1 MAIRTRPLCSNVFM
15 NLSESRIERIRW
27 SGSEDERWYVDRL
40 FERPQAYRRWES
52 SHFSLVK
59 KVAANR
65 THKGQI
71 YGLRKARF
79 SLVQRQALFQ
89 HLRDAQ
95 VRGWRRELLISA
107 FHPAAEFRK
116 AVAGEHE
123 QFLRSNS
130 SLLCSDYLGSKLL
143 NDERFEAE
151 LETYRSGYMEFFSL
165 YCDWIVAESQGAEFP
180 LRSLLS
186 EMKQTLTRLQSRMI
200 VMPVAG
206 NRRETTRSAW
216 D

>member
-1 MAIRTRPLCSNVFM
+1 MRTRPLCSNVYM
-15 NLSESRIERIRW
+15 NLSESRIESIRW

-40 FERPQAYRRWES
+40 FDKPLAYRRWES

-65 THKGQI
+65 TSRGQI

-89 HLRDAQ
+89 HLRDAE
-95 VRGWRRELLISA
+95 VRGRRRELLISA

-116 AVAGEHE
+116 AVASEHE

-143 NDERFEAE
+143 KDDRFEAE
-151 LETYRSGYMEFFSL
+151 LDMYRSGYMDFFSL
-165 YCDWIVAESQGAEFP
+165 YCDWVVAESQGGDFP
-180 LRSLLS
+180 LRPMLS
-186 EMKQTLTRLQSRMI
+186 EMKQTLSRMQARMI
-200 VMPVAG
+200 VMPLAG
-206 NRRETTRSAW
+206 NRREAARSPW

>member
-1 MAIRTRPLCSNVFM
+1 MRTRPLCSSVFM

-40 FERPQAYRRWES
+40 FDKPQAYRRWES

-65 THKGQI
+65 TSRGQI

-89 HLRDAQ
+89 YFRDAE
-95 VRGWRRELLISA
+95 VRGQRRELLVSA

-116 AVAGEHE
+116 AVATEHD

-130 SLLCSDYLGSKLL
+130 SLLCSDYLGSELL

-151 LETYRSGYMEFFSL
+151 LDRYRSGYMEFFSL
-165 YCDWIVAESQGAEFP
+165 YCDWIVAESEDQEFP
-180 LRSLLS
+180 LRPLLS
-186 EMKQTLTRLQSRMI
+186 EMKQTLSRLQARMI
-200 VMPVAG
+200 AMPIAG
-206 NRRETTRSAW
+206 NRREAERSAW
-216 D
+216 A

>member
-1 MAIRTRPLCSNVFM
+1 MRTRPLCSNVFM
-15 NLSESRIERIRW
+15 NLSESRIESIRW

-40 FERPQAYRRWES
+40 LDKPLAYRRWES

-65 THKGQI
+65 TSRGQI

-95 VRGWRRELLISA
+95 VRGQRRELLISA

-116 AVAGEHE
+116 AVTSEHE

-143 NDERFEAE
+143 NDDRFEAE
-151 LETYRSGYMEFFSL
+151 LDAYRSGYMEFFSL
-165 YCDWIVAESQGAEFP
+165 YCDWVVAESQGGDFP
-180 LRSLLS
+180 LRPMLS
-186 EMKQTLTRLQSRMI
+186 EMKQTLSRMQARMI
-200 VMPVAG
+200 VMPLAG
-206 NRRETTRSAW
+206 NRREAARSPW

>member
-1 MAIRTRPLCSNVFM
+1 MRTRPLCSSVYM
-15 NLSESRIERIRW
+15 NLSESRIEKIRW

-40 FERPQAYRRWES
+40 FDKPEAYRRWES

-59 KVAANR
+59 KVARNR
-65 THKGQI
+65 TSKGQI

-95 VRGWRRELLISA
+95 VRGHRRELLISA

-116 AVAGEHE
+116 AVAAEHD
-123 QFLRSNS
+123 QFLQSNS

-143 NDERFEAE
+143 NDDRFEAE
-151 LETYRSGYMEFFSL
+151 LATYRSGYMDFFAL
-165 YCDWIVAESQGAEFP
+165 YCDWIVTESQGAEFP
-180 LRSLLS
+180 WRPLLS
-186 EMKQTLTRLQSRMI
+186 EMKRTLWRMKARMI

-206 NRRETTRSAW
+206 NRREVARSVW

>member
-1 MAIRTRPLCSNVFM
+1 MRTRPLCSNVFM
-15 NLSESRIERIRW
+15 NLSESRIDSIRW
-27 SGSEDERWYVDRL
+27 SGSEDERWYVNRL
-40 FERPQAYRRWES
+40 FEKPQAYRRWES

-65 THKGQI
+65 TPKGQI

-95 VRGWRRELLISA
+95 IRGQRREILISA

-116 AVAGEHE
+116 AVATEHD

-130 SLLCSDYLGSKLL
+130 SLLCSDYLGSRLL
-143 NDERFEAE
+143 NDDRFEAE
-151 LETYRSGYMEFFSL
+151 LDRYRNGYMDFFSL
-165 YCDWIVAESQGAEFP
+165 YCDWIVAESEGAEYP
-180 LRSLLS
+180 WRPLLS
-186 EMKQTLTRLQSRMI
+186 EMKQTLSRIQARMI

-206 NRRETTRSAW
+206 DRREVARSVW